1 MHVCFAS
8 QLWNKLHRFVALI
21 TVIAHSDSYEN
32 NGIQMLCFSK
42 INLTGRKLSDD
53 DELINLVKQAS
64 DLIHS

>member
-8 QLWNKLHRFVALI
+8 QLWNKSHRFVALI

-32 NGIQMLCFSK
+32 NGIQMLYFSK
-42 INLTGRKLSDD
+42 INLTGKKLSD

-64 DLIHS
+64 DLIQS

>member
-21 TVIAHSDSYEN
+21 AVIAHICDSYEN
-32 NGIQMLCFSK
+32 NGIHMLCFSK

-53 DELINLVKQAS
+53 ELINLVKQTS
-64 DLIHS
+64 DLILN